1 MAKYYSDSTAVYPID
16 NVFGVENPDSYE
28 CRVKRYDS
36 RLSYLEIYM
45 RPLDQSSLPE
55 SFFSFVFNAVEYF
68 EGTMTWIGANFRI
81 ASPAECIHIARKMP
95 YQHKMSDQ
103 EILDFYD
110 LYVVETNQL
119 QIKIL
124 AGSGGLVAVK
134 E

>member
-1 MAKYYSDSTAVYPID
+1 MAKYYNDSTATYPID
-16 NVFGVENPDSYE
+16 NVFGVENPESYE
-28 CRVKRYDS
+28 CHVKRYDS
-36 RLSYLEIYM
+36 RLSYLEIYT
-45 RPLDQSSLPE
+45 RPLDQSSLQE

-81 ASPAECIHIARKMP
+81 APPNECIQIARKMP
-95 YQHKMSDQ
+95 YQHKMTDQ

-110 LYVVETNQL
+110 LYVVESKQS

-124 AGSGGLVAVK
+124 AGSGGMVAVK